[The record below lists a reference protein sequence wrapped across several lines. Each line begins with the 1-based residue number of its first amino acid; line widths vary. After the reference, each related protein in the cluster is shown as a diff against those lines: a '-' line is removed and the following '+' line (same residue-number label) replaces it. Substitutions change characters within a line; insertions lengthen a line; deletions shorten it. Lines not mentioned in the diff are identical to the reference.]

1 MQLTTEPPGE
11 AWFDRAMADLGP
23 FEDQPDLA
31 LAVSGGGDSRA
42 LALLG
47 AAWAR
52 ARGGRAVALIVDHG
66 LRAEAAAEAERVSG
80 WMRAGGLA
88 HHILRPATPPPG
100 RGLQA
105 WAREVR
111 LDLLAEWCRRE
122 GILHLLLA
130 HQRDDQAETH
140 LMRRARGAG
149 PGEAAMPALRV
160 AGGVRWLR
168 PLLAAGRVELR
179 DLLRARG
186 LEWIEDPSNTDR
198 RFERIQRRLTLDD
211 EERTT
216 ALAGAGAAAKAR
228 RKAERE
234 LAAAAARLVTPAN
247 AGYCLVEVDGLA
259 ALPHAMRRLLLAR
272 LALTVGG
279 GPYAPGR
286 AAVAR
291 LDAALAPGAGPRG
304 HTLGGCRFMA
314 WRKRL
319 LVCREY
325 RAATLA
331 PPRPLGRDGPVR
343 WDRFEAEVCGIA
355 AHPRPLLLAAL
366 GEAGPAPAMRALPAA
381 VRPTLPALHDDRG
394 PVLVPDL
401 GFRRA
406 DAGRLSLRLAYRPPN
421 PLVPYPFEAAHPCAP
436 ATVTANCRA

>member
-1 MQLTTEPPGE
+1 MRLTAHSLDE

-23 FEDQPDLA
+23 FEDRPYIA

-42 LALLG
+42 LALLA

-52 ARGGRAVALIVDHG
+52 TRGGRAVALTVDHG
-66 LRAEAAAEAERVSG
+66 LRADAAAEADRVG
-80 WMRAGGLA
+80 DWMRDGGLA
-88 HHILRPATPPPG
+88 HHILRPATSPPG

-111 LDLLAEWCRRE
+111 LELLAEWCRQH
-122 GILHLLLA
+122 GVLHLLLA

-140 LMRRARGAG
+140 LMRRARGVG

-168 PLLAAGRVELR
+168 PLLAAGRAELR

-198 RFERIQRRLTLDD
+198 RFERIRQRLTLDD
-211 EERTT
+211 GARAT
-216 ALAGAGAAAKAR
+216 ALVRTDAAAEAR
-228 RKAERE
+228 REAERE
-234 LAAAAARLVTPAN
+234 LAVAAARLVMPAD
-247 AGYCLVEVDGLA
+247 AGYCLVEADGLA
-259 ALPHAMRRLLLAR
+259 ALPSALRRLLLAR
-272 LALTVGG
+272 LALAVGG

-291 LDAALAPGAGPRG
+291 LDAAMAPGAGPRG
-304 HTLGGCRFMA
+304 HTLGGCRFMT

-319 LVCREY
+319 LICRED
-325 RAATLA
+325 RAATLV
-331 PPRPLGRDGPVR
+331 PPRPLTGDGPLR
-343 WDRFEAEVCGIA
+343 WDRFEAVVGGIA
-355 AHPRPLLLAAL
+355 THPRPLRLGAL
-366 GEAGPAPAMRALPAA
+366 GNARPTPATRALPAA

-394 PVLVPDL
+394 PVLVPYL

-406 DAGRLSLRLAYRPPN
+406 DGEGLSLRLAYRPPN
-421 PLVPYPFEAAHPCAP
+421 PLVPHPFEAGHPCAP
-436 ATVTANCRA
+436 AAVAADCPA